1 MSSTVTKA
9 NDRAGKINKKLSL
22 VALATVGFLA
32 GSVAVPIQ
40 AMAAQVRVLVQLNN
54 YEGEK
59 AYFSLYLVSPDARYE
74 QTLWVS
80 GDEEKY
86 FPDLP
91 RWWKYLSRKP
101 QPLDAITG
109 ASTAGGDR
117 SILKLEIADELIDA
131 GYRLRVETAVEDLEN
146 YDSDVEVDLSRS
158 NAGEKIPGTGYVR
171 FISFKM

>member
-1 MSSTVTKA
+1 MRSVAPTA
-9 NDRAGKINKKLSL
+9 NSL
-22 VALATVGFLA
+22 TRKNRKMMPLAALTALGFFVGSL
-32 GSVAVPIQ
+32 AVPIN
-40 AMAAQVRVLVQLNN
+40 AMAAEVRVLVQLNN

-59 AYFSLYLVSPDARYE
+59 AYFALYLVSPDDRYQ
-74 QTLWVS
+74 QTLWIS

-117 SILKLEIADELIDA
+117 NILKLEIADELIDA
-131 GYRLRVETAVEDLEN
+131 GYKLRVETAVEDLEN
-146 YDSDVEVDLSRS
+146 YGADVEAELSAA
-158 NAGEKIPGTGYVR
+158 NAGAKIPGTGYVR